1 MSVTRREILAAA
13 AVGGA
18 ALPLIGCERLL
29 SEVARDLGQ
38 SLPESIETA
47 TGRDI
52 DPAFHLLSRA
62 AYGPWP
68 GDLERVRSI
77 GEPAWIDEQLSPD
90 SIDDRACDIRARRF
104 ESVHCDPALG
114 YEFKKPVLREE
125 LSRHTLLRA
134 IYSRRQLYEVMVG
147 FWSDHLN
154 IFLEKGDCIY
164 LKSTDDREVIRRH
177 ALGRFG
183 NLIRASATSPAMLVY
198 LDGKEN
204 RKSAP
209 EDIPNENYAREL
221 LELHTL
227 GVDGGYTQRDVS
239 EVARCLTGWTLRTK
253 WSKGTVD
260 FVPSLHDDGSKT
272 VLGHTIAAGGGASDL
287 DRVVEI
293 ACAHPSTSVNIATK
307 LVRRFVADEPPP
319 ALVSRVASVF
329 ASSGGEIAPT
339 VRMLLTSDEFRA
351 ARGQKV
357 KRPFEFVVSSLR
369 ALGAD
374 THAHASLVEY
384 LNRMGQ
390 GLFQLPTP
398 DGYSDEAA
406 AWLGSLLWRW
416 NYAAALASRQI
427 PTVEV
432 PLDQLAR
439 ALGAIDGNVIDSAKL
454 TAHFI
459 GRDANPAERAAFDS
473 IAADEATP
481 VVERLANTVA
491 LILASP
497 GFQRH

>member
-47 TGRDI
+47 TGREV

-68 GDLERVRSI
+68 GDLERVRAI
-77 GEPAWIDEQLSPD
+77 GESAWIDEQLAPD

-104 ESVHCDPALG
+104 ESVHCDPALS

-134 IYSRRQLYEVMVG
+134 IYSRRQLYEVLVG

-183 NLIRASATSPAMLVY
+183 NLIHASAKSPAMLVY

-204 RKSAP
+204 RKSSP
-209 EDIPNENYAREL
+209 DDLPNENYAREL

-227 GVDGGYTQRDVS
+227 GVDGGYTQSDVS

-253 WSKGTVD
+253 WSKGTVEFD
-260 FVPSLHDDGSKT
+260 PSLHDDGAKT
-272 VLGHTIAAGGGASDL
+272 VLGQTIAAGGGESDL
-287 DRVVEI
+287 ARVVEI
-293 ACAHPSTSVNIATK
+293 ACAHPSTAVHVATK
-307 LVRRFVADEPPP
+307 LVRRFVSDDPPP

-339 VRMLLTSDEFRA
+339 VRMLLTSEEFRA
-351 ARGQKV
+351 ARGQKI
-357 KRPFEFVVSSLR
+357 KRPFELVVSSLR

-374 THAHASLVEY
+374 THAHSPLVEY
-384 LNRMGQ
+384 LNRLGQ

-416 NYAAALASRQI
+416 NYAVALASRQI
-427 PTVEV
+427 QSVEV
-432 PLDQLAR
+432 PVDEVAR
-439 ALGAIDGNVIDSAKL
+439 ALGAIDGNSIDSGKL

-459 GRDANPAERAAFDS
+459 GRDANSAERAAFDS
-473 IAADEATP
+473 VALDDSTP
-481 VVERLANTVA
+481 VDERLALTVA

-497 GFQRH
+497 AFQRH